1 LFVLE
6 NRPRDLKPFPNALVM
21 QYTGHTGA
29 VRSIAL
35 DQTGEYMISGG
46 EDGTVRMWQ
55 VDTGLL
61 VQQWNFGAP
70 VNRVAWNPNPQLA
83 LCAIATGNRL
93 VFIATGT
100 GNADVLAAT
109 EEAVNAG
116 GKELPLLNSLDEDD
130 TDDADEEGADSEE
143 SKRKALRWRRVDP
156 SKCATGQFPS
166 HTRTGTAIGPRVVV
180 LLNGPIANISWHSK
194 GDYIA
199 AVTTDLTA
207 KCVGIHRLSGKQSRY
222 PFKKR

>member
-1 LFVLE
+1 
-6 NRPRDLKPFPNALVM
+6 M

-35 DQTGEYMISGG
+35 DQTGEYLISGG

-70 VNRVAWNPNPQLA
+70 VNRVAWNPNPQRA

-100 GNADVLAAT
+100 GKADVLAAT
-109 EEAVNAG
+109 EEALNAG
-116 GKELPLLNSLDEDD
+116 GKELPLLNSFDD
-130 TDDADEEGADSEE
+130 DGADDADEEGADAEE
-143 SKRKALRWRRVDP
+143 GKHKALRWRRLDP
-156 SKCATGQFPS
+156 SKWASGQFPS

-180 LLNGPIANISWHSK
+180 SLTGAVANISWHSK

-199 AVTTDLTA
+199 AVTADVSA
-207 KCVGIHRLSGKQSRY
+207 KCVGIHRLSEKQSRY
-222 PFKKR
+222 PFKKK